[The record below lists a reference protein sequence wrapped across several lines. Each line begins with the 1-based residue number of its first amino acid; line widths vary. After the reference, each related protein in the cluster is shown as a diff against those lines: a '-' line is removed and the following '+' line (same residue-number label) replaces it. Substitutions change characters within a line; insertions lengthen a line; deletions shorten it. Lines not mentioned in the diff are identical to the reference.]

1 MKRIKRLM
9 GDKMR
14 FENTKMRV
22 IKWES
27 VWNDDRQEK
36 YGRERERELQMIPI
50 TAMNQAIEDSRV
62 ATTKKMRRLEL
73 LCCFLGKIKFY
84 ITFM

>member
-1 MKRIKRLM
+1 MMIDKKNM
-9 GDKMR
+9 GER
-14 FENTKMRV
+14 ER
-22 IKWES
+22 E
-27 VWNDDRQEK
+27 
-36 YGRERERELQMIPI
+36 RERERELQMIPI

-84 ITFM
+84 IIFM